1 MAFDLTKAL
10 AERGWTLTAAE
21 REAFDRYYRLLVAWN
36 ERVNLTA
43 ITDPEGVALKHFY
56 DSLTPAFHVDF
67 SGISSLVDIGSG
79 AGFPGLPLKLRFP
92 HLALTIV
99 DSLKKR
105 IAFLEEAV
113 RQLGLTG
120 VTLIHGRAEAVGR
133 DPAHRERYD
142 MAIARAVARLNV
154 LSELCLPFVRVGGL
168 FVAMKGADVEEE
180 VQEAQTAL
188 VALGGALERIERFTL
203 PANGGGRTLLF
214 IAKRAPTPSAYP
226 RKPGVPEKKPLR

>member
-1 MAFDLTKAL
+1 MAFDLTQAL
-10 AERGWTLTAAE
+10 AERGWALTAAQ

-56 DSLTPAFHVDF
+56 DSLTPAFYTDF

-113 RQLGLTG
+113 RELGLSG

-142 MAIARAVARLNV
+142 VAIARAVARLNV
-154 LSELCLPFVRVGGL
+154 LGELCLPFVRVGGL
-168 FVAMKGADVEEE
+168 FIAMKGSDVDDE
-180 VQEAQTAL
+180 VREAQGAIAT
-188 VALGGALERIERFTL
+188 LGGSLERIERFAL

-214 IAKRAPTPSAYP
+214 IAKRSPTPAAYP
-226 RKPGVPEKKPLR
+226 RKPGMPEKKPLR